1 MQTQTRPPARPGQL
15 SVPEFVAMLAVLF
28 ATVAFSIDAMLP
40 ALPEIA
46 AELTP
51 SDVNRAQLI
60 LTAFVAGMGLGTA
73 GVGAISDAIGRKRA
87 ILLGSTVYILASIGA
102 IYADSLEM
110 LLLTRFVQGMG
121 ASGPRIAGTA
131 MVRDMFSGREMARIT
146 SFVMMIFIM
155 IPALAPTLGQLI
167 IDTAG
172 SWRAVFGAFVL
183 FGAVGAGWVML
194 RQPETLPPERRV
206 PLNLTNLARSARE
219 VLSNRQVMLCTLV
232 LTFGFGQMFALLSS
246 APQLFGETYG
256 RADSFP
262 QWFAVMALLSGPGT
276 ILNARYVMR
285 YGMRRIAR
293 WAYAMQIVASTLGLL
308 LVGTGALHG
317 DAAFYGF
324 FLWAVSVFFM
334 AGVTFGNLNAL
345 ALQHMPHLA
354 GMTASIVA
362 ALSSLGAVVIAAP
375 VGLAFDGTARPIML
389 ATLVCSALAWVLMA
403 RLRD

>member
-206 PLNLTNLARSARE
+206 PLNLTNLAHSARE

-256 RADSFP
+256 RAASFP

-389 ATLVCSALAWVLMA
+389 ATLICSALAWVLMA